1 MEPAGEYFGT
11 ALPRHRLDCGTNQKN
26 LENLRNNLGKASEN
40 LGTWVVLPLLMTWVV
55 EVGDT
60 PPLLMAPAAPDIA
73 AFQLKVCTGIP

>member
-1 MEPAGEYFGT
+1 MAAGPP
-11 ALPRHRLDCGTNQKN
+11 LVVPVM
-26 LENLRNNLGKASEN
+26 SEV
-40 LGTWVVLPLLMTWVV
+40 LMKVVVVAEADPLMTWVV